1 MGKVER
7 EARTEDTRADST
19 RRSLNND
26 DLRPL
31 IFGHHK
37 FGILQIKQPYTRPQ
51 IHINLHQV
59 RNHSWALL
67 LVVEV
72 EKNETYEGAHHV
84 NSHHK
89 FFFIRF
95 RIGQIINLVKN
106 IGDSIEQAPD
116 GRISASSLPKQLDFP
131 FFYRI
136 FLPTFIF
143 ILIFF
148 LLFFLIL
155 RYTDSLS

>member
-7 EARTEDTRADST
+7 EARTENARTDST

-31 IFGHHK
+31 IFRHNG
-37 FGILQIKQPYTRPQ
+37 FGILQIKQPDTRPQ

-59 RNHSWALL
+59 RSMALL

-72 EKNETYEGAHHV
+72 EKDETYDGAHHV
-84 NSHHK
+84 NCHHQ
-89 FFFIRF
+89 FFFVRF
-95 RIGQIINLVKN
+95 WIGQVINLIKN

-116 GRISASSLPKQLDFP
+116 GRISASPLPKQLDLP
-131 FFYRI
+131 FFNRI
-136 FLPTFIF
+136 FFLTFIF
-143 ILIFF
+143 SLF
-148 LLFFLIL
+148 LLFILIL
-155 RYTDSLS
+155 RHTDRLS